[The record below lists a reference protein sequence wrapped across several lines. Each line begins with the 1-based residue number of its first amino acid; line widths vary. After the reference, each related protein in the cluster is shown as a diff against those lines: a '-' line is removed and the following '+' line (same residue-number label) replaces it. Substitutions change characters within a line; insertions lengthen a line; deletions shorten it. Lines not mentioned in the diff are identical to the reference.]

1 MGPLSCDYFLYCRSA
16 DRFMGETKV
25 KVEQCLSHALSAF
38 EEYLRGHRRLST
50 YTCRNYMHAVSSFR
64 EWCNNGNY
72 AEGNLLTVNKSM
84 ARSYLIEVQQKISRV
99 TLRNHVSGIRN
110 FYKFCMERELCETNP
125 FHSLTLP
132 KTEKKLPQ
140 YLTEKDILKLLEQP
154 KLQNRKSGKGK
165 FLELRDQMI
174 LEILYGGGFR
184 VSELI
189 SLNFGDINWEQK
201 LLKVTGKGEKQRF
214 CPVGD
219 RAIKSI
225 RKFQEIRQQIPVITD
240 PVVTSIQGRRLSARS
255 VQLILKKY
263 LLTAGLPL
271 DLTPHKLRHSY
282 ATHLLDHG
290 ADLRAVQE
298 MLGHRSLSTTQIY
311 THVSV
316 AKLKKTHG
324 QAHPRA

>member
-1 MGPLSCDYFLYCRSA
+1 
-16 DRFMGETKV
+16 MGETKV
-25 KVEQCLSHALSAF
+25 KVDLSLNDALLAF
-38 EEYLRGHRRLST
+38 EEYLRGHRRLSP
-50 YTCRNYMHAVSSFR
+50 YTCRNYIHAVSSFR
-64 EWCNNGNY
+64 DWCNDSRQ
-72 AEGNLLTVNKSM
+72 AVVNLFTIDKST
-84 ARSYLIEVQQKISRV
+84 ARSYLIEIQHKVSRV

-110 FYKFCMERELCETNP
+110 FYKFCMERNHCESNP
-125 FHSLTLP
+125 FHSLILP

-154 KLQNRKSGKGK
+154 NSQNKKSEKGK
-165 FLELRDQMI
+165 VLELRDQMI

-189 SLNFGDINWEQK
+189 SLNYGDINWEQK
-201 LLKVTGKGEKQRF
+201 LLKVTGKGGKQRF

-225 RKFQEIRQQIPVITD
+225 RKFQEIRQQVPAVTD

-271 DLTPHKLRHSY
+271 DLSPHKLRHSY

>member
-1 MGPLSCDYFLYCRSA
+1 
-16 DRFMGETKV
+16 MGETKV
-25 KVEQCLSHALSAF
+25 KVDLSLNDALLAF
-38 EEYLRGHRRLST
+38 EEYLSGHRRLSP
-50 YTCRNYMHAVSSFR
+50 YTCRNYIHAVSSFR
-64 EWCNNGNY
+64 DWCNDSRQ
-72 AEGNLLTVNKSM
+72 AVVDLFAIDKST
-84 ARSYLIEVQQKISRV
+84 ARSYLIEIQHKVSRV
-99 TLRNHVSGIRN
+99 TLRNHISGIRN
-110 FYKFCMERELCETNP
+110 FYKFCMERNHCESNP

-154 KLQNRKSGKGK
+154 NLQNRKSEKGK
-165 FLELRDQMI
+165 FLVLRDQMI

-189 SLNFGDINWEQK
+189 SINYGDINWEQK
-201 LLKVTGKGEKQRF
+201 LLKVTGKGGKQRF
-214 CPVGD
+214 CPIGD

-225 RKFQEIRQQIPVITD
+225 RKFQEIRQQVPAVTD

>member
-1 MGPLSCDYFLYCRSA
+1 
-16 DRFMGETKV
+16 MGETKV
-25 KVEQCLSHALSAF
+25 KVDLSLNDALLAF
-38 EEYLRGHRRLST
+38 EEYLRGHRRLSP
-50 YTCRNYMHAVSSFR
+50 YTCRNYIHAVSSFR
-64 EWCNNGNY
+64 DWCNDSRQ
-72 AEGNLLTVNKSM
+72 AVVNLFTIDKST
-84 ARSYLIEVQQKISRV
+84 ARSYLIEIQHKVSRV

-110 FYKFCMERELCETNP
+110 FYKFCMERNHCESNP

-154 KLQNRKSGKGK
+154 NSQNRKSEKGK
-165 FLELRDQMI
+165 VLELRDQMI

-189 SLNFGDINWEQK
+189 SLNYGDINWEQK
-201 LLKVTGKGEKQRF
+201 LLKVTGKGGKQRF

-225 RKFQEIRQQIPVITD
+225 RKFQEIRQQVPAVTY

-271 DLTPHKLRHSY
+271 DLSPHKLRHSY

>member
-1 MGPLSCDYFLYCRSA
+1 
-16 DRFMGETKV
+16 MGETKV
-25 KVEQCLSHALSAF
+25 KVDLSLNDALLAF
-38 EEYLRGHRRLST
+38 EEYLRGHRRLSP
-50 YTCRNYMHAVSSFR
+50 YTCRNYIHAVSSFR
-64 EWCNNGNY
+64 DWCNDSRQ
-72 AEGNLLTVNKSM
+72 AVVNLFTIDKST
-84 ARSYLIEVQQKISRV
+84 ARSYLIEVQHKVSRV

-110 FYKFCMERELCETNP
+110 FYKFCMERNHCESNP

-154 KLQNRKSGKGK
+154 NSQNRKSEKGK
-165 FLELRDQMI
+165 VLELRDQMI

-189 SLNFGDINWEQK
+189 SLNYGDINWEQK
-201 LLKVTGKGEKQRF
+201 LLKVTGKGGKQRF

-225 RKFQEIRQQIPVITD
+225 RKFQEIRQQVPAVTY

-271 DLTPHKLRHSY
+271 DLSPHKLRHSY

>member
-1 MGPLSCDYFLYCRSA
+1 
-16 DRFMGETKV
+16 MGETKV
-25 KVEQCLSHALSAF
+25 KVDLSLNDALLAF
-38 EEYLRGHRRLST
+38 EEYLSGHRRLSP
-50 YTCRNYMHAVSSFR
+50 YTCRNYIHAVSSFR
-64 EWCNNGNY
+64 DWCNDSRQ
-72 AEGNLLTVNKSM
+72 AVVDLFTIDKST
-84 ARSYLIEVQQKISRV
+84 ARSYLIEIQHKVSRV
-99 TLRNHVSGIRN
+99 TLRNHISGIRN
-110 FYKFCMERELCETNP
+110 FYKFCMERNHCESNP

-154 KLQNRKSGKGK
+154 NLQNRKSEKGK
-165 FLELRDQMI
+165 FLVLRDQMI

-189 SLNFGDINWEQK
+189 SINYGDINWEQK
-201 LLKVTGKGEKQRF
+201 LLKVTGKGGKQRF
-214 CPVGD
+214 CPIGD

-225 RKFQEIRQQIPVITD
+225 RKFQEIRQQVPAVTD

>member
-1 MGPLSCDYFLYCRSA
+1 
-16 DRFMGETKV
+16 MGETKV
-25 KVEQCLSHALSAF
+25 KVDLSLNDALLAF
-38 EEYLRGHRRLST
+38 EEYLRGHRRLSP
-50 YTCRNYMHAVSSFR
+50 YTCRNYIHAVSSFR
-64 EWCNNGNY
+64 DWCNDSRQ
-72 AEGNLLTVNKSM
+72 AVVNLFTIDKST
-84 ARSYLIEVQQKISRV
+84 ARSYLIEVQHKVSRV

-110 FYKFCMERELCETNP
+110 FYKFCMERNHCESNP

-154 KLQNRKSGKGK
+154 NSQNRKSEKGK
-165 FLELRDQMI
+165 VLELRDQMI

-189 SLNFGDINWEQK
+189 SLNYGDINWEQK
-201 LLKVTGKGEKQRF
+201 LLKVTGKGGKQRF

-225 RKFQEIRQQIPVITD
+225 RKFQEIRQQVPAVTD
-240 PVVTSIQGRRLSARS
+240 PVVTSIKGRRLSARS

>member
-1 MGPLSCDYFLYCRSA
+1 
-16 DRFMGETKV
+16 MGETKV
-25 KVEQCLSHALSAF
+25 KVDLSLNDALLAF
-38 EEYLRGHRRLST
+38 EEYLSGHRRLSP
-50 YTCRNYMHAVSSFR
+50 YTCRNYIHAVSSFR
-64 EWCNNGNY
+64 DWCNDSRQ
-72 AEGNLLTVNKSM
+72 AVVDLFAIDKST
-84 ARSYLIEVQQKISRV
+84 ARSYLIEIQHKVSRV

-110 FYKFCMERELCETNP
+110 FYKFCMERNHCESNP

-154 KLQNRKSGKGK
+154 NLQNRKSEKGK
-165 FLELRDQMI
+165 FLVLRDQMI

-189 SLNFGDINWEQK
+189 SINYGDINWEQK
-201 LLKVTGKGEKQRF
+201 LLKVTGKGGKQRF
-214 CPVGD
+214 CPIGD

-225 RKFQEIRQQIPVITD
+225 RKFQEIRQQVPAVTD

>member
-1 MGPLSCDYFLYCRSA
+1 M
-16 DRFMGETKV
+16 
-25 KVEQCLSHALSAF
+25 
-38 EEYLRGHRRLST
+38 
-50 YTCRNYMHAVSSFR
+50 
-64 EWCNNGNY
+64 
-72 AEGNLLTVNKSM
+72 
-84 ARSYLIEVQQKISRV
+84 
-99 TLRNHVSGIRN
+99 
-110 FYKFCMERELCETNP
+110 
-125 FHSLTLP
+125 
-132 KTEKKLPQ
+132 
-140 YLTEKDILKLLEQP
+140 KLLEQP
-154 KLQNRKSGKGK
+154 NLQNRKSEKGK

-189 SLNFGDINWEQK
+189 SINYGDINWEQK
-201 LLKVTGKGEKQRF
+201 LLKVTGKGGKQRF

-225 RKFQEIRQQIPVITD
+225 RKFQEIRQQVPAVTD
-240 PVVTSIQGRRLSARS
+240 PVVTSIKGRRLSARS

>member
-1 MGPLSCDYFLYCRSA
+1 
-16 DRFMGETKV
+16 MGETKV
-25 KVEQCLSHALSAF
+25 KVDLSLNDALLAF
-38 EEYLRGHRRLST
+38 EEYLRGHRRLSP
-50 YTCRNYMHAVSSFR
+50 YTCRNYIHAVSSFR
-64 EWCNNGNY
+64 DWCNDSRQ
-72 AEGNLLTVNKSM
+72 AVVNLFTIDKST
-84 ARSYLIEVQQKISRV
+84 ARSYLIEVQHKVSRV

-110 FYKFCMERELCETNP
+110 FYKFCMERNHCESNP

-154 KLQNRKSGKGK
+154 NSQNKKSEKGK
-165 FLELRDQMI
+165 VLELRDQMI

-189 SLNFGDINWEQK
+189 SLNYGDINWEQK
-201 LLKVTGKGEKQRF
+201 LLKVTGKGGKQRF

-225 RKFQEIRQQIPVITD
+225 RKFQEIRQQVPAVTD
-240 PVVTSIQGRRLSARS
+240 PVVTSIKWRRLSARS

>member
-1 MGPLSCDYFLYCRSA
+1 
-16 DRFMGETKV
+16 MGETKV
-25 KVEQCLSHALSAF
+25 KVDLSLNDALLAF
-38 EEYLRGHRRLST
+38 EEYLRGHRRLSP
-50 YTCRNYMHAVSSFR
+50 YTCRNYIYAVSSFR
-64 EWCNNGNY
+64 DWCNDSRQ
-72 AEGNLLTVNKSM
+72 AVVNLFTIDKST
-84 ARSYLIEVQQKISRV
+84 ARSYLIEVQHKVSRV

-110 FYKFCMERELCETNP
+110 FYKFCMERNLCESNP

-154 KLQNRKSGKGK
+154 NSQNRKSEKGK
-165 FLELRDQMI
+165 VLELRDQMI

-189 SLNFGDINWEQK
+189 SLNYGDINWEQK
-201 LLKVTGKGEKQRF
+201 LLKVTGKGGKQRF

-225 RKFQEIRQQIPVITD
+225 RKFQEIRQQVPAVTD
-240 PVVTSIQGRRLSARS
+240 PVVTSIKGRRLSARS

>member
-1 MGPLSCDYFLYCRSA
+1 
-16 DRFMGETKV
+16 MGETKV
-25 KVEQCLSHALSAF
+25 KVDLSLNDALLAF
-38 EEYLRGHRRLST
+38 EEYLSGHRRLSP
-50 YTCRNYMHAVSSFR
+50 YTCRNYIHAVSSFR
-64 EWCNNGNY
+64 DWCNDSRQ
-72 AEGNLLTVNKSM
+72 AVVDLFTIDKST
-84 ARSYLIEVQQKISRV
+84 ARSYLIEIQHKVSRV

-110 FYKFCMERELCETNP
+110 FYKFCMERNHCESNP

-154 KLQNRKSGKGK
+154 NLQNRKSEKGK
-165 FLELRDQMI
+165 FLVLRDQMI

-189 SLNFGDINWEQK
+189 SINYGDINWEQK
-201 LLKVTGKGEKQRF
+201 LLKVTGKGGKQRF
-214 CPVGD
+214 CPIGD

-225 RKFQEIRQQIPVITD
+225 RKFQEIRQQVPAVTD

>member
-1 MGPLSCDYFLYCRSA
+1 
-16 DRFMGETKV
+16 MGETKV
-25 KVEQCLSHALSAF
+25 KVDLSLNDALLAF
-38 EEYLRGHRRLST
+38 EEYLRGHRRLSP
-50 YTCRNYMHAVSSFR
+50 YTCRNYIHAVSSFR
-64 EWCNNGNY
+64 DWCNDSRQ
-72 AEGNLLTVNKSM
+72 AVVNLFTIDKST
-84 ARSYLIEVQQKISRV
+84 ARSYLIEIQHKVSRV

-110 FYKFCMERELCETNP
+110 FYKFCMERNHCESNP

-154 KLQNRKSGKGK
+154 NSQNKKSEKGK
-165 FLELRDQMI
+165 VLELRDQMI

-189 SLNFGDINWEQK
+189 SLNYGDINWEQK
-201 LLKVTGKGEKQRF
+201 LLKVTGKGGKQRF

-225 RKFQEIRQQIPVITD
+225 RKFQEIRQQVPAVTD

-271 DLTPHKLRHSY
+271 DLSPHKLRHSY

>member
-1 MGPLSCDYFLYCRSA
+1 
-16 DRFMGETKV
+16 MGETKV
-25 KVEQCLSHALSAF
+25 KVDLSLNDALLAF
-38 EEYLRGHRRLST
+38 EEYLRGHRRLSP
-50 YTCRNYMHAVSSFR
+50 YTCRNYIYAVSSFR
-64 EWCNNGNY
+64 DWCNDSRQ
-72 AEGNLLTVNKSM
+72 AVVNLFTIDKST
-84 ARSYLIEVQQKISRV
+84 ARSYLIEIQHKVSRV

-110 FYKFCMERELCETNP
+110 FYKFCMERNHCESNP
-125 FHSLTLP
+125 FHNLTLP

-154 KLQNRKSGKGK
+154 NLQNRKSEKGK

-189 SLNFGDINWEQK
+189 SINYGDINWEQK
-201 LLKVTGKGEKQRF
+201 LLKVTGKGAKQRV
-214 CPVGD
+214 CPIGD

-225 RKFQEIRQQIPVITD
+225 RKFQEIRQQLPAVTD